1 MDQNQQN
8 SAVTRERSAFK
19 REFKTKEAIGE
30 VEQREKLPYISLLK
44 LIKEGQGKDYS
55 DKDVVQF

>member
-19 REFKTKEAIGE
+19 REFKTKEAIKE
-30 VEQREKLPYISLLK
+30 VEQREKLPYINLLK

-55 DKDVVQF
+55 DKDVVRF